1 MTSKTFL
8 LDAMYSWLQKEDDV
22 VTKGIPTWKALAS
35 MKSKG
40 VGQTGIATDHE
51 IAKNQGIEWEVL

>member
-1 MTSKTFL
+1 MISKTFL

-35 MKSKG
+35 MKSKE
-40 VGQTGIATDHE
+40 VGQTGIATE
-51 IAKNQGIEWEVL
+51 IAKNMGIEWEVL